1 MNINCDMGEGLQ
13 NEALIIPYINSANI
27 SCGLHAGDVKT
38 IRETIVLAKKY
49 RVSAGAHP
57 SFDDRENF
65 GRMEMEL
72 TTRELYELLT
82 WQLKSIS
89 DIAAD
94 LGEQISHVKPH
105 GALYNLSARHQL
117 TAAVIATA
125 VRDFNPLLTLFGLSG
140 SFSIKEGKAAGLKTS
155 EEGFAD
161 RRYNPDGSLVSR
173 ADPRAMITDVEEA
186 VAQTLSLGSGKVRAV
201 NGEIIYLHIDT
212 ICIHGDGINAD
223 VFAKAIHEAL
233 QDS

>member
-1 MNINCDMGEGLQ
+1 MDINCDMGEGLQ
-13 NEALIIPYINSANI
+13 NEALIMPYINSANI
-27 SCGLHAGDVKT
+27 SCGLHAGDEKT
-38 IRETIVLAKKY
+38 IRETIEIASKY
-49 RVSAGAHP
+49 NVSIGVHP

-65 GRMEMEL
+65 GRLEMEL
-72 TTRELYELLT
+72 TTRELYDLVT

-94 LGEQISHVKPH
+94 LGEKIRHVKPH

-125 VRDFNPLLTLFGLSG
+125 IRDFNPLLMLFGSSG
-140 SFSIKEGKAAGLKTS
+140 SFSIREGKDAGLITA

-173 ADPRAMITDVEEA
+173 ADPRAMIMDLNEA
-186 VAQTLSLGSGKVRAV
+186 VKQALSLSRGKVRAIT
-201 NGEIIYLHIDT
+201 GEIISLHIDT
-212 ICIHGDGINAD
+212 ICIHGDGKNAVD
-223 VFAKAIHEAL
+223 FAKAIHEAL
-233 QDS
+233 QAG